1 MCAGP
6 ATSLAWKLPIF
17 QRKWRLVPFSCR
29 GRRRK
34 RRGERG
40 GEREREKKRGEIRS
54 VTEKGLYRPA
64 AVGEIEGQERER
76 RRAGG
81 KRARVRVH
89 VRGVAAR
96 AKGNG
101 GTIPVRLSVVRTS
114 VVLLQS
120 RICAFYA
127 GMYIS
132 ARRRRST
139 LTDQH
144 TRNTPTD
151 PGCEPRNQGGGVEE
165 KRVGPEWKRRSAMPK
180 GADACSGL
188 GGSIIVRNGNDV
200 LIDPPI
206 FYWPGRLCSR

>member
-1 MCAGP
+1 M
-6 ATSLAWKLPIF
+6 
-17 QRKWRLVPFSCR
+17 
-29 GRRRK
+29 
-34 RRGERG
+34 
-40 GEREREKKRGEIRS
+40 
-54 VTEKGLYRPA
+54 TEKGLYRPA
-64 AVGEIEGQERER
+64 AVGEIEGQERE
-76 RRAGG
+76 
-81 KRARVRVH
+81 
-89 VRGVAAR
+89 AACWWKKSEGESACERSGRR

-151 PGCEPRNQGGGVEE
+151 PGCESRNRGGGVGGEG
-165 KRVGPEWKRRSAMPK
+165 VGLEWKRRSAMPK

-188 GGSIIVRNGNDV
+188 GVSIIVRNGNDV

-206 FYWPGRLCSR
+206 FHWPGRLCSR